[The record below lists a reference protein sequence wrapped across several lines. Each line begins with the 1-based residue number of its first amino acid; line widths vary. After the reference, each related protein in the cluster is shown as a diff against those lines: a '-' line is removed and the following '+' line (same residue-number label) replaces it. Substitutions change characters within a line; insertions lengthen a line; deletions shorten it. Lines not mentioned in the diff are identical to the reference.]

1 MRIINTKIIK
11 DDNGQMILIMCLSI
25 AVILMTISIYEYSA
39 MMTGEGSINK
49 ENSESTYFYINVRD
63 RYENV
68 YNDEYLNL
76 SKKTNITTFEK
87 EVKEFALLHGYSVN
101 FIRNDTSAKIIF
113 IDKDMRIIEQIN
125 R

>member
-1 MRIINTKIIK
+1 MKIIK
-11 DDNGQMILIMCLSI
+11 DDSGQMILITCLSI
-25 AVILMTISIYEYSA
+25 AVIMVMISVYEYST

-49 ENSESTYFYINVRD
+49 ENSGSTYFYINARD
-63 RYENV
+63 RYEKI

-76 SKKTNITTFEK
+76 SKTTNITIFEK
-87 EVKEFALLHGYSVN
+87 EMREFALLHGYSIN
-101 FIRNDTSAKIIF
+101 FMRNDTSAKIIF

>member
-1 MRIINTKIIK
+1 MKIIK

-25 AVILMTISIYEYSA
+25 AVILIMISIHEYST

-49 ENSESTYFYINVRD
+49 ENSESTYFYINARE
-63 RYENV
+63 RYV
-68 YNDEYLNL
+68 KIYNDEYLNL
-76 SKKTNITTFEK
+76 SKTTNITIFEK
-87 EVKEFALLHGYSVN
+87 EMKEFALLHGYSVN

-113 IDKDMRIIEQIN
+113 VDKDMRIIEQIN